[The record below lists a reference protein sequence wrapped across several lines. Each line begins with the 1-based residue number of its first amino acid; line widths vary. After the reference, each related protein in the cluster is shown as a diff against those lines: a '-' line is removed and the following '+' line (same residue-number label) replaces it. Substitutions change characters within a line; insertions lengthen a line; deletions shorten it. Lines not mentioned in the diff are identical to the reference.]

1 MPYSR
6 FSGLKPGTGGL
17 FFGVAPIPENC
28 GGIPLG
34 IVKRIAGILIAA
46 SVAAGCWAQG
56 ADFTMTVLHTND
68 MHSHAEPSVVKGKS
82 IGGYA
87 RQASVIIDRRSKV
100 VNPVLLNAGD
110 TFQGTLYFNEY
121 EGLADLSYMNMIGY
135 QAACLGNHEFDR
147 GIPALVTFASL
158 ARFPIV
164 STNLDVSG
172 LPDLAKVV
180 KKSTILEV
188 GGQRIGLVGAV
199 PDDLLN
205 LVLPVPGLKVLDYTK
220 SIQAEVDN
228 LTKQGVD
235 KIILLSHGGLEQDI
249 ATAPKFKNI
258 DVIIGGHSHTLLGK
272 VDIPGFDGSR
282 GDYPIAAKDASG
294 NPLLIVQAWE
304 WGKVVGELEVTFNDK
319 GVLKSW
325 KGAPILVDESWPEN
339 PFVKALYAAFA
350 KPVQALMTKEI
361 AQLDVD
367 LNRNFGQ
374 MSEPSMGYVIADA
387 AVEKTK
393 GLGAQFGF
401 WNVGG
406 VRSQLSKGKVTYG
419 QLAEVC
425 PFGNQLVV
433 LDLKGSELLAALQ
446 QGVGTGGQLLPS
458 NGFVYTV
465 QGGKVVS
472 ATFNGQAIDPNK
484 SYKVT
489 FSNFTS
495 GGGDGH
501 TVLKEA
507 KGQRIDTG
515 FVDLEALIAYFQAHS
530 PLKDPGSRIRQ

>member
-1 MPYSR
+1 M
-6 FSGLKPGTGGL
+6 
-17 FFGVAPIPENC
+17 
-28 GGIPLG
+28 
-34 IVKRIAGILIAA
+34 KRIAGLLIGL
-46 SVAAGCWAQG
+46 SLVAGVWAQARG
-56 ADFTMTVLHTND
+56 FTMTVLHTND
-68 MHSHAEPSVVKGKS
+68 MHSHADPSTVKGKS

-87 RQASVIIDRRSKV
+87 RQASVIIDRRSKA

-121 EGLADLSYMNMIGY
+121 EGLADLSYMNMIGF
-135 QAACLGNHEFDR
+135 QGACLGNHEFDR
-147 GIPALVTFASL
+147 GIQPLINFVSL
-158 ARFPIV
+158 ARFPVV
-164 STNLDVSG
+164 SSNLDLSG
-172 LPDLAKVV
+172 LPELAKVV
-180 KKSTILEV
+180 KKSAVIEV
-188 GGQRIGLVGAV
+188 GGQKVGLVGSV

-205 LVLPVPGLKVLDYTK
+205 LVLPVPGLKVLDYVK

-228 LTKQGVD
+228 LTEQGVD
-235 KIILLSHGGLEQDI
+235 KVILLSHGGLDQDM

-258 DVIIGGHSHTLLGK
+258 DLIVGGHSHTLLGQ

-282 GDYPIAAKDASG
+282 GAYPLVSKDANG
-294 NPLLIVQAWE
+294 NPTLVVQAWE
-304 WGKVVGELEVTFNDK
+304 WGKVVGEIEVNFNDK
-319 GVLKSW
+319 GVLQSW
-325 KGAPILVDESWPEN
+325 KGAPVLVDDTWPEN
-339 PFVKALYAAFA
+339 PFVNSLYAAFA

-361 AQLDVD
+361 ATLNVD
-367 LNRNFGQ
+367 LPRNFGQ
-374 MSEPSMGYVIADA
+374 TNEPSMGYVIADA

-401 WNVGG
+401 WNAGG

-433 LDLKGSELLAALQ
+433 LDLKGSELLAAIQ

-458 NGFVYTV
+458 NGFVYVV
-465 QGGKVVS
+465 QGGKVAS
-472 ATFNGQAIDPNK
+472 ATFNGQAIDPAK

-489 FSNFTS
+489 FSNFTA

-501 TVLKEA
+501 TVLKES

-515 FVDLEALIAYFQAHS
+515 FVDLEALIAYFQAKS
-530 PLKDPGSRIRQ
+530 PLGDPGSRIKQ